1 MNLRLKG
8 LIYIALLFL
17 FPLRMLAVNEIN
29 REFLTINAAN
39 DLADNSVEVIVC
51 TKTGRMIISTLG
63 NLNFYDGVS
72 FTHIDTRL
80 EYRMPLPQYDGGY
93 KLYFDSYHHIWLKYQ
108 RSVTCVDLLNEVF
121 VEHPDE
127 VVKSL
132 GCSADVV
139 DLFVDNEGNVWFL
152 TANGLTDAKE
162 HRMFQPLRDHVIQDV
177 DVFEKLL
184 LVFYDNGEVIAL
196 DMDNGE
202 IVHHSK
208 AYEWDDAQRYTKESK
223 ILRKR
228 DEYYVIRSG
237 ETESALLEFN
247 VKRNSWKTIIKL
259 PYKLNNMTLS
269 GNQLYAASERG
280 YWIFDVEDGSQQHVE
295 TITLA
300 GGKQL
305 VTECNT
311 ITFDKQGGL
320 WLGTNKRGVLYARP
334 RVTPIHCYLKEDA
347 RAQTFVKMMENL
359 DQNIT
364 EFKGVRANCMFVD
377 SRNWTWV
384 GTMTGLY
391 LYRKPH
397 LEPEV
402 FNRENG
408 LLNNVIHA
416 IVEDNHHNIWV
427 STSFGIALVMFEK
440 GEIVFVN
447 NFSKIDDVP
456 NESFINCKALCLQ
469 DGTIIMQSID
479 HVLEF
484 HPDSFKIANTRRPIR
499 LYPKLV
505 RLMVNGFF
513 VQPNEIIDG
522 RVIIDRAITRVKDI
536 NVGANQNALSLTFSS
551 LNYFRPLQT
560 FYRVR
565 IPEIDNEWRL
575 YSYFNGTN
583 LVDKNGM
590 LHLPLVGVKPG
601 DYHIEIQAS
610 TFPDLWNGIDPYV
623 WVLHVHQPWWQARA
637 SYMIF
642 FVIILV
648 LVIVNAV
655 IYNRNTRMKA
665 RRNLEESDMIRKIMS
680 FVERCD
686 SFSTEILAPGPEE
699 LHGEQGNSDD
709 VKLSAEFVEKMMKL
723 IPYIHNT
730 KDTLTMRQ
738 LSEVAGMTLVELHNM
753 MTDNMHKSPKAL
765 ACQFRLE
772 RASEMLLK
780 TNKSVDEI
788 SAECGFHTPN
798 YFMGCFFHRY
808 KLTAKEYREEYKKS

>member
-1 MNLRLKG
+1 MIPNLKALYIS
-8 LIYIALLFL
+8 LFMLIAL
-17 FPLRMLAVNEIN
+17 PGLAVNEIN

-72 FTHIDTRL
+72 FTHIDTKL
-80 EYRMPLPQYDGGY
+80 EYRMPLPQYDGDY
-93 KLYFDSYHHIWLKYQ
+93 KLYFDSFHHIWLKH
-108 RSVTCVDLLNEVF
+108 RRGATCVDLTNETF
-121 VEHPDE
+121 IEKPDE
-127 VVKSL
+127 VVKAM
-132 GCSADVV
+132 GCQEDVE
-139 DLFVDNEGNVWFL
+139 DFFVDNDGNVWFL
-152 TANGLTDAKE
+152 THSGLTDAKE
-162 HRMFQPLRDHVIQDV
+162 HRMFQPLRDHVIQDI

-196 DMDNGE
+196 DMENGQ

-208 AYEWDDAQRYTKESK
+208 AYEWEDAQRYTKESK
-223 ILRKR
+223 ILRNR

-237 ETESALLEFN
+237 EQESILLTFN
-247 VKRNSWKTIIKL
+247 VKRNSWTTMVKL
-259 PYKLNNMTLS
+259 PYRMNNMTLS
-269 GNQLYAASERG
+269 GTQLYVASDRG
-280 YWIFDVEDGSQQHVE
+280 YWIFDTEDGTRRHEEV
-295 TITLA
+295 IKLA
-300 GGKQL
+300 GGREL
-305 VTECNT
+305 ITECNT

-320 WLGTNKRGVLYARP
+320 WLGTNKRGVLYGRP
-334 RVTPIHCYLKEDA
+334 RVTPIHCYEIDHPKAKELLPL
-347 RAQTFVKMMENL
+347 MENL

-364 EFKGVRANCMFVD
+364 EFKGMRANCMFVD

-397 LEPEV
+397 SEAEI
-402 FNRENG
+402 FDRKNG
-408 LLNNVIHA
+408 LLNNVVHA
-416 IVEDNHHNIWV
+416 IVEDKHHNIWA
-427 STSFGIALVMFEK
+427 STSCGIAHVLFEN

-447 NFSKIDDVP
+447 NFNIVDDVP
-456 NESFINCKALCLQ
+456 NESFINCKALCLN
-469 DGTIIMQSID
+469 DGNIIMQSID

-484 HPDSFKIANTRRPIR
+484 NPDSFKIANTRRPIR

-513 VQPNEIIDG
+513 VQPNEVIDG
-522 RVIIDRAITRVKDI
+522 RVIIDRAITRVREI
-536 NVGANQNALSLTFSS
+536 NVGANQNSLSLTFSS
-551 LNYFRPLQT
+551 LNYFRPLQS

-583 LVDKNGM
+583 LVDNNGM
-590 LHLPLVGVKPG
+590 LHLPLVGMKPG
-601 DYHIEIQAS
+601 DYHIEVQAS
-610 TFPDLWNGIDPYV
+610 MFPDIWDGIDPYV
-623 WVLHVHQPWWQARA
+623 WVLHVHQPWWQARVA
-637 SYMIF
+637 YVVFLVLICV
-642 FVIILV
+642 VII
-648 LVIVNAV
+648 INFV

-699 LHGEQGNSDD
+699 LHGELGNSDE

-723 IPYIHNT
+723 IPFIHNT
-730 KDTLTMRQ
+730 KDQLTMSQ
-738 LSEVAGMTLVELHNM
+738 LSEVAGMTIVELHNM

-772 RASEMLLK
+772 RAAEMLL
-780 TNKSVDEI
+780 TTDKSADQI
-788 SAECGFHTPN
+788 STECGFHTPN

-808 KLTAKEYREEYKKS
+808 KLTTREYQAEYRK